1 MRGYCF
7 MTSNRSEDFSCSTSV
22 SAVAKTDALR
32 GPPTRRDI
40 SPKNSPS
47 PSSSRTT
54 SRPSISLTTLPLPR
68 LIKYIALPSSPS
80 AIMRSPDMNCSG
92 SSLSTIAPNS
102 SLLKAANSG
111 LMSFFSSSCSVP
123 IISISSSKAGSGSS
137 SRGGTTSTGGGRGA
151 ASGSSSA
158 GGTTSTGGGRGATS
172 GSSSAGGATST
183 GGGRGATAGPV
194 VGLDRTGLVSGLD
207 VIVTHAEIVIR
218 VRRLEFDQLLQ
229 AHDSLGPL
237 TLFDEF
243 GEIGAEMFFLAGH
256 GSLPMPRSDHPHCLC
271 TLLQNKLKMNAG
283 DDDGV
288 TVMQLLLPLDCL
300 CIHCDL
306 LGPVR
311 QADEIRRASTAD
323 ERRILRSEP
332 TSELDRRGVF
342 RADHGQPARQFVL
355 LPV

>member
-102 SLLKAANSG
+102 SLVKAANSG

-123 IISISSSKAGSGSS
+123 IISISSSKAGSS

-158 GGTTSTGGGRGATS
+158 GGATSPGGGKGAAS
-172 GSSSAGGATST
+172 GSSSAGGTTSP
-183 GGGRGATAGPV
+183 GGGRGAAAAG
-194 VGLDRTGLVSGLD
+194 GSG
-207 VIVTHAEIVIR
+207 
-218 VRRLEFDQLLQ
+218 
-229 AHDSLGPL
+229 G
-237 TLFDEF
+237 
-243 GEIGAEMFFLAGH
+243 GGAACGGGGGGGGWGGDG
-256 GSLPMPRSDHPHCLC
+256 GSGR
-271 TLLQNKLKMNAG
+271 
-283 DDDGV
+283 
-288 TVMQLLLPLDCL
+288 
-300 CIHCDL
+300 
-306 LGPVR
+306 
-311 QADEIRRASTAD
+311 
-323 ERRILRSEP
+323 
-332 TSELDRRGVF
+332 
-342 RADHGQPARQFVL
+342 
-355 LPV
+355 

>member
-158 GGTTSTGGGRGATS
+158 GGATSTGGGRGATS
-172 GSSSAGGATST
+172 GSSSAGGTTST
-183 GGGRGATAGPV
+183 GDGGGAASAGGSGGAASVGGGGAGASGARGGSGISSPVTAG
-194 VGLDRTGLVSGLD
+194 
-207 VIVTHAEIVIR
+207 
-218 VRRLEFDQLLQ
+218 LELMARISSRACFS
-229 AHDSLGPL
+229 A
-237 TLFDEF
+237 
-243 GEIGAEMFFLAGH
+243 GA
-256 GSLPMPRSDHPHCLC
+256 
-271 TLLQNKLKMNAG
+271 N
-283 DDDGV
+283 
-288 TVMQLLLPLDCL
+288 
-300 CIHCDL
+300 
-306 LGPVR
+306 
-311 QADEIRRASTAD
+311 
-323 ERRILRSEP
+323 RRIIL
-332 TSELDRRGVF
+332 
-342 RADHGQPARQFVL
+342 
-355 LPV
+355 